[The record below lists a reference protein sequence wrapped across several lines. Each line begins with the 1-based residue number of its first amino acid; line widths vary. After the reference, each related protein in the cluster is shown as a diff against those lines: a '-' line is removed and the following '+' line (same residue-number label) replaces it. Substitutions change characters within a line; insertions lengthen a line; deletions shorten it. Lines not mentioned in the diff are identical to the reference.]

1 MLEKNNKSYRI
12 ETDTMGEIKVESDKY
27 WGAQTERSLN
37 NFKISKDYL
46 PNTLIKSLAIVKMC
60 SAKANKKLKLI
71 DEKKADI
78 IIEVAQEII
87 EGKLDNHFPLIIWQ
101 TGSGTQ
107 SNMNINEVISNRAIE
122 KLHGK
127 LGGKEPIHPNDDVN
141 KGQSSND
148 TFPSAMNIATILD
161 TTTLLLPA
169 LEKLEKTLERKV
181 NDFKEIIKIGRTHL
195 QDATPLTLGQEFS
208 GYLHQIIQSKENI
221 KQAMINVFY
230 LAQGATAVGTGI
242 NTSKDFTNTFI
253 DYIKEYT
260 GLPFL
265 SAKNKFSAIATHDDL
280 VNFSSALNTL
290 AVSLTKIA
298 NDIRFLSCG
307 PRAGIF
313 ELILPSNEPGS
324 SIMPGKVNPTQIE
337 ALTMVCF
344 QVMGNNYAVSL
355 GGMSGQLELNAYK
368 PLIIFN
374 ILKSISLLSNSI
386 NSFVDNC
393 LSDLAANT
401 LKIKENLENSLM
413 LVTALNKH
421 IGYDKAAK
429 IAKYAFNSNTSL
441 KKASLKLGLVSEEDF
456 DRIVDPKTM
465 V

>member
-1 MLEKNNKSYRI
+1 MLQKNIKDFRTEKDS
-12 ETDTMGEIKVESDKY
+12 MGEIKVYADKY

-37 NFKISKDYL
+37 NFKISDDYL
-46 PNTLIKSLAIVKMC
+46 PKSLIKSLAIVKMC
-60 SAKANKKLKLI
+60 ASKANKELNLL
-71 DEKKADI
+71 DSKKADI
-78 IIEVAQEII
+78 IEEVAKEII
-87 EGKLDNHFPLIIWQ
+87 DGKLDNHFPLIVWQ

-122 KLHGK
+122 KLGGK
-127 LGGKEPIHPNDDVN
+127 LGSKDPIHPNDDVN

-148 TFPSAMNIATILD
+148 TFPSAMNISTVLD

-169 LEKLEKTLERKV
+169 LEKLEKTLKNKINE
-181 NDFKEIIKIGRTHL
+181 FKDIIKIGRTHL

-208 GYLHQIIQSKENI
+208 GYLHQVTASKEAI
-221 KQAMINVFY
+221 KHAMKNVFY
-230 LAQGATAVGTGI
+230 LAQGGTAVGTGI
-242 NTSKDFTNTFI
+242 NTNNDFSTTFI
-253 DYIKEYT
+253 NYVKEYT

-265 SAKNKFSAIATHDDL
+265 SAKNKFSAISSHDDL
-280 VNFSSALNTL
+280 VSFSSSLNTL
-290 AVSLTKIA
+290 AVALTKIA

-307 PRAGIF
+307 PRAGIQ
-313 ELILPSNEPGS
+313 ELMLPANEPGS

-393 LSDLAANT
+393 LNTIKANER
-401 LKIKENLENSLM
+401 KIKDNLDNSLM
-413 LVTALNKH
+413 LVTALNKY
-421 IGYDKAAK
+421 IGYDKAAQ
-429 IAKYAFNSNTSL
+429 IVKYAFNNNTTL
-441 KKASLKLGLVSEEDF
+441 KQASLDLDLVSEEDF
-456 DRIVDPKTM
+456 DKIVNPKNM